1 MKLSCLLRA
10 YQIHMTFVGSQ
21 RIQISIPLLYYTNLV
36 VKFKM
41 PSPPGLA
48 SASHY
53 CCFPRP
59 SSIVCYSMRYANL
72 PQSYKL
78 YGKAATAT
86 ANAPAQSSRRV
97 TGQTADDEKEPT
109 E

>member
-1 MKLSCLLRA
+1 
-10 YQIHMTFVGSQ
+10 
-21 RIQISIPLLYYTNLV
+21 
-36 VKFKM
+36 
-41 PSPPGLA
+41 
-48 SASHY
+48 
-53 CCFPRP
+53 
-59 SSIVCYSMRYANL
+59 MRYANL